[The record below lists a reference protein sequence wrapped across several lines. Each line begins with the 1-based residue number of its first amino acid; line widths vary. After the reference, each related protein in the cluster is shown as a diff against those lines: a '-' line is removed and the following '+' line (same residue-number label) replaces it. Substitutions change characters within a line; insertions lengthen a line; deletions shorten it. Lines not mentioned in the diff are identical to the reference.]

1 LGQELFSLAPYFTL
15 SREDSSS
22 KCWKYPGLMGFIP
35 SAETK
40 CFFVAGIYFQRC
52 YKQPVTVGTFP
63 GSSGGSHM
71 TPTKEF
77 DLVPFSASGEA
88 AALGLS
94 YIGLCQQLRERQSII
109 NY

>member
-1 LGQELFSLAPYFTL
+1 
-15 SREDSSS
+15 
-22 KCWKYPGLMGFIP
+22 
-35 SAETK
+35 
-40 CFFVAGIYFQRC
+40 
-52 YKQPVTVGTFP
+52 
-63 GSSGGSHM
+63 M